1 MYAYARLQQDTDN
14 GNQQFQA
21 LAGEAEAL
29 VAAFSNAVSFIEPEI
44 LTLSQEKLS
53 ELLTDA
59 DFKEYHFYL
68 ENLLRLS
75 KHAHSQRA
83 GRIAFFEPAG
93 YFWPGLPFSVVW
105 SVLIAVP
112 TGQKQ

>member
-1 MYAYARLQQDTDN
+1 MKLSIEISKLYAYARLQQDTDN

-75 KHAHSQRA
+75 KHVLPREQEELLSLSQLA
-83 GRIAFFEPAG
+83 TSG
-93 YFWPGLPFSVVW
+93 PGGHFP
-105 SVLIAVP
+105 
-112 TGQKQ
+112 